1 VKAVRLVLLLWAVSV
16 LAGCGMFGGGPKAV
30 KPGWDSLSLAA
41 APDANGNS
49 ALAVDVVLVRD
60 QQVLDSLQAM
70 PAKRWFEARDSL
82 LRTFPEKLTV
92 LSVEITPDQTIRFPR
107 DRFKGKA
114 WAALAFANYATP
126 GEHRQNLPLA
136 QATCVLRLEAHDFAV
151 AGAIR

>member
-1 VKAVRLVLLLWAVSV
+1 MNVMRLSLLLCAVSV

-30 KPGWDSLSLAA
+30 KPGWDSLAVAA

-60 QQVLDSLQAM
+60 PQLLESLQAM
-70 PAKRWFEARDSL
+70 PARRWFEARDGL
-82 LRTFPEKLTV
+82 MRTYTDGLTV
-92 LSVEITPDQTIRFPR
+92 LSVEITPGQTIRFPR

-136 QATCVLRLEAHDFAV
+136 QATCVLRLDAQDFAIAV
-151 AGAIR
+151 TPR